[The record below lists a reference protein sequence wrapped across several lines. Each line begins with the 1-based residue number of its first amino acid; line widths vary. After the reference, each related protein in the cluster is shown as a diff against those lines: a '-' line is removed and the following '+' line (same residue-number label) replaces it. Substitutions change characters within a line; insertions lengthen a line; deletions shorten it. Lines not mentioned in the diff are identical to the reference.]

1 MAAFSRVT
9 RGRGAS
15 CTGQLLL
22 TRRALYGTAAAP
34 CTLAP
39 VPAVHADAT
48 AAALFTGALD
58 SSVRADATAAA
69 LFTLAPLPPVQAET
83 TAAALFTRALLP
95 AMRALCSLL
104 PTAPVACGYRTVLPR
119 PSICS
124 FMRVEWPRYVGG
136 GKHSDQAGANG
147 RRRIWSRASK
157 VCRGAPIDGPRR
169 EWLISSLKRSLAGAK
184 KHGSFIPLKRSVD
197 TRADVIPNVG
207 GAIAAA
213 STNANSEARLDSNAV
228 AIFKIASFRSEA
240 VLPIAPDACARGDP
254 AIFFTF
260 ATALVTPVPPLP
272 SMRADAAAA
281 ARFTLAPL
289 PPVRAET
296 AAAARFTLAP
306 LPPVRA
312 ETTAAALFTRA
323 LLPAVHAFRP
333 LLLLTTDRRR
343 ACFLALSVGHEK
355 SKSR

>member
-1 MAAFSRVT
+1 
-9 RGRGAS
+9 
-15 CTGQLLL
+15 
-22 TRRALYGTAAAP
+22 
-34 CTLAP
+34 
-39 VPAVHADAT
+39 
-48 AAALFTGALD
+48 
-58 SSVRADATAAA
+58 
-69 LFTLAPLPPVQAET
+69 
-83 TAAALFTRALLP
+83 
-95 AMRALCSLL
+95 
-104 PTAPVACGYRTVLPR
+104 
-119 PSICS
+119 
-124 FMRVEWPRYVGG
+124 MRVELPRYVGG

-184 KHGSFIPLKRSVD
+184 KHDSFIPLKRSVD

-213 STNANSEARLDSNAV
+213 STNAKSEARLDSNAV
-228 AIFKIASFRSEA
+228 AIFKIASEA

-260 ATALVTPVPPLP
+260 ATALVTPAPPLP

-343 ACFLALSVGHEK
+343 ACFLALRVGHEK